1 MSSRGRIAFF
11 SEYVYPVLVPTGVP
25 FAGGAEMQIARFGA
39 GLRDRGFDV
48 TFVTCDFGQPADMTV
63 NGMRVLRTFAR
74 HRGLFGLRFFH
85 PRLTLTVGALRRAD
99 ADLYYAKG
107 VGFAPGV
114 AFDVAHARRAGFI
127 THCAHDE
134 GCTRAGLAV
143 MNVRDRWWYQRAI
156 RGADA
161 VLAQTEWQ
169 RSHFQS
175 EFGVAS
181 ELVPN
186 IVDVPSSGTDSGRD
200 GPVVWLGTY
209 KRAKRPDR
217 FVELARELPEHRF
230 IMTGV
235 IPPPP
240 LPQDHWLA
248 AQAAAATLPNLE
260 VHGYLQH
267 DTVSE
272 LLSSAALLVHTSPEE
287 GFSNVLLESWALG
300 LPTVS
305 FVDPDGLVSGEGL
318 GTAVRDFSDLVR
330 QVRALMADP
339 AARRAAGAR
348 ARAYVQRRHA
358 PELVLDRL
366 AGVADRVVAHVRE
379 RRAR

>member
-25 FAGGAEMQIARFGA
+25 FAGGAEMQIARFGT

-63 NGMRVLRTFAR
+63 NGMRVLRTFVR
-74 HRGLFGLRFFH
+74 HHGLFGLRFFH
-85 PRLTLTVGALRRAD
+85 PRLTLTVAALRRAD
-99 ADLYYAKG
+99 ADLYYVKG
-107 VGFAPGV
+107 VGFAPGI
-114 AFDVAHARRAGFI
+114 AFDIARSRRAGFI
-127 THCAHDE
+127 SHCAHDE

-143 MNVRDRWWYQRAI
+143 MNARDRWWYQRAI

-186 IVDVPSSGTDSGRD
+186 IVDIPSRPADPGRE

-209 KRAKRPDR
+209 KRSKRPDR
-217 FVELARELPEHRF
+217 FIELARALPEFRF

-240 LPQDHWLA
+240 LPQAHWQA
-248 AQAAAATLPNLE
+248 ARAAAASLPNLE
-260 VHGYLQH
+260 VHGYLPH
-267 DTVSE
+267 DTVSD
-272 LLSSAALLVHTSPEE
+272 LFSRAALLVHTSPEE

-305 FVDPDGLVSGEGL
+305 FVDPDGLVSRERL
-318 GTAVRDFSDLVR
+318 GTAVADFSALVR
-330 QVRALMADP
+330 QVRTWMADP
-339 AARRAAGAR
+339 AARRSAGAR
-348 ARAYVQRRHA
+348 ARAYVQGRHA
-358 PELVLDRL
+358 PDLVLDRL
-366 AGVADRVVAHVRE
+366 AGVADRVVARVRE
-379 RRAR
+379 RRGR

>member
-1 MSSRGRIAFF
+1 M
-11 SEYVYPVLVPTGVP
+11 
-25 FAGGAEMQIARFGA
+25 
-39 GLRDRGFDV
+39 
-48 TFVTCDFGQPADMTV
+48 
-63 NGMRVLRTFAR
+63 
-74 HRGLFGLRFFH
+74 
-85 PRLTLTVGALRRAD
+85 
-99 ADLYYAKG
+99 
-107 VGFAPGV
+107 GFAPGV

-127 THCAHDE
+127 SHCAHDE
-134 GCTRAGLAV
+134 GCTRAGLAA
-143 MNVRDRWWYQRAI
+143 MNPRDRWWYQRAI
-156 RGADA
+156 HGADA

-186 IVDVPSSGTDSGRD
+186 IVDVPPSGTDPGRN

-230 IMTGV
+230 IMAGV

-240 LPQDHWLA
+240 LSQDHWLA

-272 LLSSAALLVHTSPEE
+272 MLSRAALLVHTSPEE

-305 FVDPDGLVSGEGL
+305 FVDPDGLVSREGL
-318 GTAVRDFSDLVR
+318 GTAVRDFGDLVR
-330 QVRALMADP
+330 QVRALMAEP

-348 ARAYVQRRHA
+348 ARAYVQGRHA
-358 PELVLDRL
+358 PDLVLDRL
-366 AGVADRVVAHVRE
+366 AGVADRVVARVRE